1 MDRSSK
7 IILIS
12 GPTAS
17 GKSSFAIKLA
27 KKFNGE
33 IINADS
39 MQVYKELNVLTARPL
54 KKNQKKIKHHLYGFI
69 SIKKKFS
76 TGHWLKKA
84 ISKIKEIRKRKKIP
98 ILVGGTG
105 LYFQALVEG
114 LVKIPNIPI
123 KYRNKIRLMQ
133 KKEGQKKFY
142 KKLIKLD
149 PKIKN
154 EFDKNDVQR
163 SIRAYEIK
171 KYTKISM
178 YKWISK
184 TKPMFDQSLFLK
196 LYLNIERESLL
207 KRIEKRTSEMI
218 NIDAINEA
226 KNVLKIKIKKDH
238 SILKVIGLKE
248 LTKYLNNEIDLN
260 EAREQIIIKT
270 RQYAKRQSTWARSRM
285 INWTKID
292 PNKLSLNI
300 KK

>member
-1 MDRSSK
+1 
-7 IILIS
+7 
-12 GPTAS
+12 
-17 GKSSFAIKLA
+17 
-27 KKFNGE
+27 
-33 IINADS
+33 
-39 MQVYKELNVLTARPL
+39 
-54 KKNQKKIKHHLYGFI
+54 
-69 SIKKKFS
+69 
-76 TGHWLKKA
+76 
-84 ISKIKEIRKRKKIP
+84 
-98 ILVGGTG
+98 LVGGTG

-184 TKPMFDQSLFLK
+184 TKPIFDQSLFLK

-226 KNVLKIKIKKDH
+226 KKVLKIKIKKDH

>member
-1 MDRSSK
+1 
-7 IILIS
+7 
-12 GPTAS
+12 
-17 GKSSFAIKLA
+17 
-27 KKFNGE
+27 
-33 IINADS
+33 
-39 MQVYKELNVLTARPL
+39 
-54 KKNQKKIKHHLYGFI
+54 
-69 SIKKKFS
+69 
-76 TGHWLKKA
+76 
-84 ISKIKEIRKRKKIP
+84 
-98 ILVGGTG
+98 
-105 LYFQALVEG
+105 
-114 LVKIPNIPI
+114 
-123 KYRNKIRLMQ
+123 
-133 KKEGQKKFY
+133 
-142 KKLIKLD
+142 
-149 PKIKN
+149 
-154 EFDKNDVQR
+154 
-163 SIRAYEIK
+163 
-171 KYTKISM
+171 M